1 MHPEGRAAAFA
12 LSEDKSSQLLQ
23 RLVVSAR
30 WREKG
35 GHVAPGRGPGSTSL
49 MGSPP
54 EGSAASSSRGAET
67 EDQHSLVP

>member
-12 LSEDKSSQLLQ
+12 LSEDKSSRLLQ

-30 WREKG
+30 QREKR